1 MFIVYELTN
10 DLCARCVFRSHLLKN
25 LDAFT
30 DRPFE
35 IWKCLCMMYLLQHG
49 YRDLNVL
56 TTPNPPP
63 PPPVT
68 SHFANILMYRKQVW
82 LSGNGVQVENIDD
95 LHVYDAE

>member
-56 TTPNPPP
+56 TTPTPPP
-63 PPPVT
+63 SASDFPLRQ
-68 SHFANILMYRKQVW
+68 HFEKCI
-82 LSGNGVQVENIDD
+82 ENRCG
-95 LHVYDAE
+95 

>member
-63 PPPVT
+63 PSASDFPLRQ
-68 SHFANILMYRKQVW
+68 HFEKCI
-82 LSGNGVQVENIDD
+82 ENRCG
-95 LHVYDAE
+95 